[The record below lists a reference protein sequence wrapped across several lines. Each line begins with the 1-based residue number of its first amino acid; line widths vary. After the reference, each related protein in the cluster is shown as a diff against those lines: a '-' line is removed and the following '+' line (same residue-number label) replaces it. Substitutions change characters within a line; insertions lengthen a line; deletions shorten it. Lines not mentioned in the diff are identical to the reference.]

1 VQHCFTGK
9 NMPRPTTLYGVAI
22 LSILI
27 IVLGFIG
34 YTFLSA
40 NQPAPAQSS
49 TPNPTPTQNPYS
61 SFPIDQTPAVYPTD
75 ATETDQNPQIITPEY
90 VRDAAVGYVQQ
101 NHLEVAV
108 LLSDVSWAGGRL
120 ETGLV
125 GSEEYLYNGG
135 NWVFTVQY
143 PVVLNPV
150 YSLAATYSGDQVVWQ
165 GTYSNIVIQETYFFF
180 NSSSSQ
186 TPGPEQA
193 RDAAM
198 NYIKVNHPQTGLLVA
213 TLQWMGSID
222 DNGVVGSSTY
232 DYYSGGWSVTVQFPV
247 VVDPT
252 YNVVATYSGE
262 DGAVSWAGTYQNGV
276 VGEASY
282 SGVFPTPTP
291 TLAPTATPTSPPTPT
306 PTLPPSSSSPSPT
319 PSRSP
324 TPTPTIPPFPTPPPT
339 PASGSPEQARNQAVT
354 YIRTAHNATVRY
366 LPLTMV
372 WQVQPGSPA
381 GTSRYTSGGWNMTL
395 VASAP
400 GPNLSYNITA
410 IYTLNGQTVI
420 NWTGRW
426 QSQTVT
432 ERSYFGP

>member
-1 VQHCFTGK
+1 
-9 NMPRPTTLYGVAI
+9 MPRPTTLYGVAI

-27 IVLGFIG
+27 IVLGFVG
-34 YTFLSA
+34 YTFLNA
-40 NQPAPAQSS
+40 NQPAPTQSS

-61 SFPIDQTPAVYPTD
+61 SFPIDQTPSVYPTD

-90 VRDAAVGYVQQ
+90 VRNTAIAYVQQ

-120 ETGLV
+120 ETGLI

-135 NWVFTVQY
+135 GWVFTVQY

-150 YSLAATYSGDQVVWQ
+150 YSLAATYSGGQVVWQ
-165 GTYSNIVIQETYFFF
+165 GTYSNSIIQENYFFF

-198 NYIKVNHPQTGLLVA
+198 NYIKVNHPQTALLMA
-213 TLQWMGSID
+213 MPQWTSNIE

-252 YNVVATYSGE
+252 YNVAATYSGE

-276 VGEASY
+276 VAEASY

-291 TLAPTATPTSPPTPT
+291 TMAPTATPTSPPTPT

-319 PSRSP
+319 PTRSP
-324 TPTPTIPPFPTPPPT
+324 TPTPTSTPIRTPIPTPT
-339 PASGSPEQARNQAVT
+339 PGPSQVRVFVL
-354 YIRTAHNATVRY
+354 NATLAYIKVNH
-366 LPLTMV
+366 PEIPNPPAATT
-372 WQVQPGSPA
+372 WIQVQQPGIE
-381 GTSRYTSGGWNMTL
+381 TYRFTSGGWTATMRFTATPTAVYTMTVTYSSGIPVHL
-395 VASAP
+395 M
-400 GPNLSYNITA
+400 L
-410 IYTLNGQTVI
+410 
-420 NWTGRW
+420 NWTGTYTGTWPGGRIA
-426 QSQTVT
+426 
-432 ERSYFGP
+432 EASYIYTP